1 MAGEAELLDHGV
13 ELAMAPLLWALQF
26 FQFLGFFLKVSG
38 PDNSDDFSVG
48 RFLIEF
54 LQPVFIEFHFA
65 CGGDD
70 IHNRFAGFHL
80 GTEFF
85 DLKFG
90 IGIATG

>member
-1 MAGEAELLDHGV
+1 MAGVAEFLDHGV

-38 PDNSDDFSVG
+38 PDNSADFSLG
-48 RFLIEF
+48 RFFVES
-54 LQPVFIEFHFA
+54 LQPVFIEFYFA
-65 CGGDD
+65 CAGDD